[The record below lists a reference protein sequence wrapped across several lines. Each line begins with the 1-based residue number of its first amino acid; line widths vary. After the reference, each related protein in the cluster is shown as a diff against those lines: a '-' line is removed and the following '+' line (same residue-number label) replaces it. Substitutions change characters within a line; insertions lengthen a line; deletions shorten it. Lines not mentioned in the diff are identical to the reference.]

1 MWKKMAMLLMIVMIL
16 SDDSI
21 SSEEDEEEDEMDRTV
36 NYTTYLEDGINQAN
50 ANIKTQERMLKTF
63 FNVNVDDELENGSGD
78 LLKADEEA
86 QRIRN
91 VASER
96 VFSTIKR
103 VSELE
108 EELKQHDQFKS
119 IMISMV

>member
-1 MWKKMAMLLMIVMIL
+1 MAMLLMIVMIL
-16 SDDSI
+16 SDDST

-50 ANIKTQERMLKTF
+50 ANIKAQERMLKTF

-119 IMISMV
+119 TMISMV

>member
-1 MWKKMAMLLMIVMIL
+1 M
-16 SDDSI
+16 SNPD
-21 SSEEDEEEDEMDRTV
+21 
-36 NYTTYLEDGINQAN
+36 
-50 ANIKTQERMLKTF
+50 
-63 FNVNVDDELENGSGD
+63 VDDELENRSGD

-86 QRIRN
+86 QRKRN
-91 VASER
+91 AASER
-96 VFSTIKR
+96 VFKTNKR

>member
-1 MWKKMAMLLMIVMIL
+1 MAMLLMIVMIL
-16 SDDSI
+16 SDDST

-50 ANIKTQERMLKTF
+50 ANIKAQERMLKTF
-63 FNVNVDDELENGSGD
+63 FNVIVDDELENGSGD
-78 LLKADEEA
+78 LLKADEED